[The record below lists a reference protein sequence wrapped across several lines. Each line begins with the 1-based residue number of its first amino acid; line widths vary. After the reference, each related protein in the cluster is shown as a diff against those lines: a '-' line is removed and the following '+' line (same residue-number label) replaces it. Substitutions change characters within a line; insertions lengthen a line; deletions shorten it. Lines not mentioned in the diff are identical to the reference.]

1 MRDWTADEIK
11 SIADRLRRARIGA
24 GFERAT
30 DAVRKFGWSYSRY
43 MNYENGER
51 AVPPKQAILFAAAY
65 GVTVDYIY
73 FGKGHILNQ
82 NEGMYAVSSRMV
94 RRIPLVALENMT
106 DLQRI
111 ASGLEPTAAESAQQR
126 QEYHASARRLDDMFL
141 KANPGQPAVP
151 AMNFDR
157 LVQSLYMTAAV
168 QMGAGTGPNEQP
180 RIDIVGARQS
190 IDMLIVLEEKTKGNI
205 SEQEKSLLQNALFD
219 LRMSFLE
226 ITNAIASSAQR
237 PPQPKKPH

>member
-1 MRDWTADEIK
+1 LEKEMREKEPQFTVT
-11 SIADRLRRARIGA
+11 DR
-24 GFERAT
+24 
-30 DAVRKFGWSYSRY
+30 RKFTS
-43 MNYENGER
+43 EGELR
-51 AVPPKQAILFAAAY
+51 EGQTAATETITPPAVAPHTQQVASTASPVAAA
-65 GVTVDYIY
+65 GPETMDD
-73 FGKGHILNQ
+73 
-82 NEGMYAVSSRMV
+82 ERMEHDET
-94 RRIPLVALENMT
+94 IP
-106 DLQRI
+106 
-111 ASGLEPTAAESAQQR
+111 EPTAAESAQQSS
-126 QEYHASARRLDDMFL
+126 EYRASARRLDDMLL
-141 KANPGQPAVP
+141 KANPGQSIPP

-205 SEQEKSLLQNALFD
+205 TEQEKRLLQNALFD

-237 PPQPKKPH
+237 PPQAGKIH